1 MSRSANSGFIAASG
15 RAPIFAQLH
24 LREEIIA
31 KQSLARGKIVRFTD
45 HVKDNSKKFVDFI

>member
-24 LREEIIA
+24 LREEITA